1 MINIEMA
8 RDYLVRAR
16 RCLRE
21 AELAYREGDA
31 PSTVRRAEECL
42 ELASRSL
49 LRLLGVEYP
58 KVHDVSDVL
67 LEVREK
73 LPSPLRERVGELA
86 QLVAELSSVRGP
98 AFYGYEREGIPAS
111 KAFTARYAGEVL
123 EKVRAFYALL
133 EDAVVGLK
141 RTESS

>member
-31 PSTVRRAEECL
+31 PSTVRRAQECL

-49 LRLLGVEYP
+49 LRLLSVEYP
-58 KVHDVSDVL
+58 KVHVVSDVL
-67 LEVREK
+67 FEVREK
-73 LPSPLRERVGELA
+73 LPSPLRE
-86 QLVAELSSVRGP
+86 
-98 AFYGYEREGIPAS
+98 
-111 KAFTARYAGEVL
+111 
-123 EKVRAFYALL
+123 EKLNHLIKKLYVFNFKGRLNSRFKPDYN
-133 EDAVVGLK
+133 
-141 RTESS
+141 